1 VARLRRASD
10 GRTAARLFGLATGLF
25 VAVYAIFASTPL
37 GRALDA
43 DVVRHHLEGVWD
55 RMAELVAAL
64 VSPPTTA
71 LAVVVLV
78 WVAHRSGRPADGI
91 RAAALVAASPAVAA
105 ALEAVLG
112 SLDPLR
118 AEAAREL
125 GRSFYPSGHAAVAM
139 SLSLAALIVAPARGR
154 PKVMLAAGVWS
165 SVSGWVIFATRSHH
179 PSDVLGGFLL
189 ALALASIAVMR
200 RPQRDE
206 AAPRGRSLPGTRIAA
221 VLGAVAATALILE
234 PARWLSIPLGPL
246 DPALLLAG
254 VVLSAAAFLI
264 VSAFARVLEGERVG
278 GAS

>member
-10 GRTAARLFGLATGLF
+10 GPTAARLSGVATGLF

-43 DVVRHHLEGVWD
+43 DVLRHHLEGVWD

-78 WVAHRSGRPADGI
+78 WVAYRSGRPADGI
-91 RAAALVAASPAVAA
+91 RAAALVAASAALAA

-139 SLSLAALIVAPARGR
+139 SLSLAALIVAPARSR
-154 PKVMLAAGVWS
+154 PTVMLAAGVWS

-189 ALALASIAVMR
+189 ALALAGIAAVR

-206 AAPRGRSLPGTRIAA
+206 AAPQGRSLPGTRIAA
-221 VLGAVAATALILE
+221 VLGAMAATALILE
-234 PARWLSIPLGPL
+234 PARLLSIPLGPL
-246 DPALLLAG
+246 EPALLLAG

-264 VSAFARVLEGERVG
+264 VSAFTRVLEGERVR